1 MPLLRA
7 DRIGFTIHGKHL
19 LRDVSLS
26 VEPGEV
32 VALIGPNG
40 AGKSTLLRAL
50 AGDLTPTSGS
60 ASLNGIDLQ
69 RWRPRDLARHRAVV
83 AQHADRDCQLTAL
96 EIIELGRLPWS
107 HLPWSH
113 LAWGRPGADANGLR
127 AIEQAMAATGADRLR
142 DRRYATLS
150 GGERQRVHLARALAQ
165 LFGPEG
171 YAGRLLILDEP
182 TSHMDIAAQ
191 LASLE
196 LVARLAKTG
205 LSVIVA
211 LHDLAA
217 AAFADLVCVVR
228 DGTALAFDHP
238 DRALTP
244 TILHAAFDVK
254 AEKFVGA
261 QGAAAFA
268 YSL

>member
-1 MPLLRA
+1 MPVLRA
-7 DRIGFTIHGKHL
+7 DRISFQIHGKHL
-19 LRDVSLS
+19 LRDVSLA

-96 EIIELGRLPWS
+96 EIIELGRLPW
-107 HLPWSH
+107 
-113 LAWGRPGADANGLR
+113 GRPGADANGLR

-165 LFGPEG
+165 LSGPEG

-238 DRALTP
+238 DRSLTP
-244 TILHAAFDVK
+244 AILRAAFDVQ

>member
-7 DRIGFTIHGKHL
+7 DRVGFQIHGKHL
-19 LRDVSLS
+19 LRAVSLAI
-26 VEPGEV
+26 EPGQV

-40 AGKSTLLRAL
+40 AGKSTLLRVL
-50 AGDLTPTSGS
+50 AGELRPTTGT
-60 ASLNGIDLQ
+60 ASLNGLDLQ
-69 RWRPRDLARHRAVV
+69 RWRLRDLARQRAVV
-83 AQHADRDCQLTAL
+83 AQHADRDCQLTGQ
-96 EIIELGRLPWS
+96 EIIELGRLPW
-107 HLPWSH
+107 
-113 LAWGRPGADANGLR
+113 GRPSADANGLR
-127 AIEQAMAATGADRLR
+127 AIEQAMAMTGAAHLK

-165 LFGPEG
+165 LSGPEG
-171 YAGRLLILDEP
+171 YESRLLILDEP

-205 LSVIVA
+205 LAVIVA

-217 AAFADLVCVVR
+217 AALADRVCVLR
-228 DGTALAFDHP
+228 DGTALAFDHAQQ
-238 DRALTP
+238 ALTP
-244 TILHAAFDVK
+244 ATLRAAFDVN
-254 AEKFVGA
+254 AERFRATDGTI
-261 QGAAAFA
+261 AFA

>member
-7 DRIGFTIHGKHL
+7 DRIGFEIRGKAL

-50 AGDLTPTSGS
+50 AGDLKPTSGT

-96 EIIELGRLPWS
+96 EIIELGRLP
-107 HLPWSH
+107 
-113 LAWGRPGADANGLR
+113 WGRPGADANGLR

-238 DRALTP
+238 DQALTP
-244 TILHAAFDVK
+244 AVLRAAFDVT
-254 AEKFVGA
+254 AEKFQSADGA
-261 QGAAAFA
+261 TAFA

>member
-7 DRIGFTIHGKHL
+7 DRIGFEIHGKAL

-26 VEPGEV
+26 VAPGEV

-50 AGDLTPTSGS
+50 AGDLKPTSGS

-96 EIIELGRLPWS
+96 EIIELGR
-107 HLPWSH
+107 LPWSH

-165 LFGPEG
+165 LFGAEG

-238 DRALTP
+238 ERALTP
-244 TILHAAFDVK
+244 AILHAAFDVR